1 MFVNAAFSYSK
12 SERRC
17 NALREKK
24 EVNVRIG
31 ARVREARERL
41 SMTQEQL
48 AEKLDCSPQFVSDL
62 ERGVVG
68 LSIPTLKGLC
78 LALGVSSDSILF
90 DGTPERGYKAI
101 EDKCRPLTDAQYRLL
116 AEIIDKYIE
125 AVNLS

>member
-1 MFVNAAFSYSK
+1 M
-12 SERRC
+12 
-17 NALREKK
+17 REKK
-24 EVNVRIG
+24 EVNVKIG

-78 LALGVSSDSILF
+78 LTLGISSDSILF
-90 DGTPERGYKAI
+90 DRTPERNYSAI
-101 EDKCRPLTDAQYRLL
+101 EEKCRALTDEQYKLL
-116 AEIIDKYIE
+116 AEILGKYIE
-125 AVNLS
+125 AVNLR

>member
-1 MFVNAAFSYSK
+1 MV
-12 SERRC
+12 
-17 NALREKK
+17 REKK
-24 EVNVRIG
+24 EVNVKMG
-31 ARVREARERL
+31 ARVREAREHL

-90 DGTPERGYKAI
+90 DRTPERNYSAI
-101 EDKCRPLTDAQYRLL
+101 EEKCRALTDEQYKLL
-116 AEIIDKYIE
+116 AEIIGKYIE
-125 AVNLS
+125 AVNLN

>member
-1 MFVNAAFSYSK
+1 M
-12 SERRC
+12 
-17 NALREKK
+17 REKK
-24 EVNVRIG
+24 EVNVKIG

-78 LALGVSSDSILF
+78 LALGISSDSILF
-90 DGTPERGYKAI
+90 DRMAERNYSAI
-101 EDKCRPLTDAQYRLL
+101 EEKCRALTDEQYKLL
-116 AEIIDKYIE
+116 AEIIGKYIE
-125 AVNLS
+125 AVNLR